1 METWMPVLSVAH
13 RIGIALAVGGATVK
27 LALLLRG
34 RSDRSIDGHFLGV
47 TGTVSALIG
56 AGMVL
61 ATLSG
66 IGWLALGYPLSS
78 LLVVKIALVASIW
91 VIGPVIDKVIEPRFR
106 RLSEASGEGAS
117 TELLRVRGRLL
128 VLEIVATGL
137 LFFVVILWTLR

>member
-1 METWMPVLSVAH
+1 
-13 RIGIALAVGGATVK
+13 
-27 LALLLRG
+27 
-34 RSDRSIDGHFLGV
+34 
-47 TGTVSALIG
+47 
-56 AGMVL
+56 
-61 ATLSG
+61 
-66 IGWLALGYPLSS
+66 
-78 LLVVKIALVASIW
+78 